1 MEITINSNILIGSII
16 AIIVI
21 VFSLIGLFCDE
32 DEKLLTHM
40 GYFTCF
46 FFGTS
51 ALALVLFGNS
61 VLYSENTVFLTEIP
75 NTHEYYIYHQGDEQ
89 SSLQYM
95 EGNKLITDKV
105 NDLEIIYDA
114 KDEPYMEIEEGK
126 SIINQT
132 IEKNVTIHMTI
143 EGNE

>member
-1 MEITINSNILIGSII
+1 MEITINSNILFGSII

-21 VFSLIGLFCDE
+21 IVSLIGLFCDE
-32 DEKLLTHM
+32 DEKHLTHM
-40 GYFTCF
+40 GYFACF

-61 VLYSENTVFLTEIP
+61 VSYSENTVFLTEIP

-95 EGNKLITDKV
+95 AGNKLITDKV

-132 IEKNVTIHMTI
+132 IERNVTIHMAV

>member
-1 MEITINSNILIGSII
+1 MEITVNSNILFGSII

-21 VFSLIGLFCDE
+21 IVSQIGLFCDE
-32 DEKLLTHM
+32 DEKHLTHM
-40 GYFTCF
+40 GYFACF
-46 FFGTS
+46 FFGTT

-61 VLYSENTVFLTEIP
+61 VSYSENTVFLTEIP

-95 EGNKLITDKV
+95 AGNKLITDKV

>member
-1 MEITINSNILIGSII
+1 MEITINSNILFGSII

-21 VFSLIGLFCDE
+21 IVSLIGLFCDE
-32 DEKLLTHM
+32 DEKHLTHM
-40 GYFTCF
+40 GYFACF

-132 IEKNVTIHMTI
+132 IEKNVTIHMAV

>member
-40 GYFTCF
+40 GYFVCF

>member
-1 MEITINSNILIGSII
+1 MEITVNSNILFGSII

-21 VFSLIGLFCDE
+21 IVSLIGLFCDE
-32 DEKLLTHM
+32 DEKHLTHM
-40 GYFTCF
+40 GYFACF
-46 FFGTS
+46 FFGTT

-61 VLYSENTVFLTEIP
+61 VSYSENTVFLTEIP

-89 SSLQYM
+89 SALQYM
-95 EGNKLITDKV
+95 AGNKLITDKV

-126 SIINQT
+126 NIINQT
-132 IEKNVTIHMTI
+132 IEKNVTIHMAV

>member
-16 AIIVI
+16 AIIV
-21 VFSLIGLFCDE
+21 VVVGLIGLFCDE
-32 DEKLLTHM
+32 DEKHLTHM
-40 GYFTCF
+40 GYCGCF
-46 FFGTS
+46 IFGTT

-61 VLYSENTVFLTEIP
+61 VSYSENTVFLTEIP

-95 EGNKLITDKV
+95 AGNKLITDKV

-132 IEKNVTIHMTI
+132 IEKNVTIHMAV

>member
-1 MEITINSNILIGSII
+1 MEITVNSNILFGSII

-21 VFSLIGLFCDE
+21 IVSLIGLFCDE
-32 DEKLLTHM
+32 DEKHLTHM
-40 GYFTCF
+40 GYFACF

-95 EGNKLITDKV
+95 AGNKLITDKV

-132 IEKNVTIHMTI
+132 IEKNVTIHMAV

>member
-1 MEITINSNILIGSII
+1 MEITINSNILFGSII

-21 VFSLIGLFCDE
+21 IVSLIGLFCDE
-32 DEKLLTHM
+32 DEKHLTHM
-40 GYFTCF
+40 GYFACF

-51 ALALVLFGNS
+51 ALALLLFGNS
-61 VLYSENTVFLTEIP
+61 VSYSENTVFLTEIP

-95 EGNKLITDKV
+95 AGNKLITDKV

-132 IEKNVTIHMTI
+132 IEKNVTIHMAV

>member
-1 MEITINSNILIGSII
+1 MEITVNSNILFGSII

-21 VFSLIGLFCDE
+21 IVSLIGLFCDE

-40 GYFTCF
+40 GYFACF

>member
-40 GYFTCF
+40 GYFAC
-46 FFGTS
+46 GTS

>member
-40 GYFTCF
+40 GYFVCF

-61 VLYSENTVFLTEIP
+61 VSYSENTVFLTEIP

-95 EGNKLITDKV
+95 AGNKLITDKV

>member
-1 MEITINSNILIGSII
+1 MEITINSNILFGSII

-21 VFSLIGLFCDE
+21 IVGLIGQFCDE
-32 DEKLLTHM
+32 DEKHLTHM
-40 GYFTCF
+40 GYFACF

-61 VLYSENTVFLTEIP
+61 VSYSENTVFLTEIP

-95 EGNKLITDKV
+95 AGNKLITDKV

-132 IEKNVTIHMTI
+132 IEKNVTIHMTV

>member
-1 MEITINSNILIGSII
+1 MEITINSNILFGSII

-21 VFSLIGLFCDE
+21 IVSLIGLFCDE
-32 DEKLLTHM
+32 DEKHLTHM
-40 GYFTCF
+40 GYFVCF
-46 FFGTS
+46 FFGTT

-61 VLYSENTVFLTEIP
+61 VSYSENTVFLTEIP

-89 SSLQYM
+89 SALQYM
-95 EGNKLITDKV
+95 AGNKLITDKV

-114 KDEPYMEIEEGK
+114 KDEPYMEIGEGK
-126 SIINQT
+126 NIINQT
-132 IEKNVTIHMTI
+132 IEKNVTIHMAV

>member
-1 MEITINSNILIGSII
+1 
-16 AIIVI
+16 
-21 VFSLIGLFCDE
+21 
-32 DEKLLTHM
+32 
-40 GYFTCF
+40 
-46 FFGTS
+46 
-51 ALALVLFGNS
+51 
-61 VLYSENTVFLTEIP
+61 
-75 NTHEYYIYHQGDEQ
+75 
-89 SSLQYM
+89 M

-132 IEKNVTIHMTI
+132 IEKNVTIHMTV